1 MPAPIIPGAF
11 SFSNTGLS
19 DEGADLFFIPSGAC
33 YNQGWNFINKTISSI
48 LESYSSSTD
57 QTAITELS
65 PGRKLDQLYLENCNI
80 SLIEKE
86 SGNNLTILPS
96 ITTKSHAPPP
106 SPTVSPVTPVSQI
119 FLSSTLTQDSR
130 TTTNLNLSD
139 PTSPKSITTV
149 STISTLSTVSTIST
163 ISSVS
168 TVSTISTI
176 SSVSSV
182 SPVWTVSTRIERK

>member
-1 MPAPIIPGAF
+1 MFAPIIPGAF

-57 QTAITELS
+57 QTAITEQS

-96 ITTKSHAPPP
+96 ITTKSHAP
-106 SPTVSPVTPVSQI
+106 SPTVSPVTPVSQTL
-119 FLSSTLTQDSR
+119 LSSTLTQDSR
-130 TTTNLNLSD
+130 KTTSLNLAD
-139 PTSPKSITTV
+139 TTSSKSITPV
-149 STISTLSTVSTIST
+149 SRISTVSTIST

-168 TVSTISTI
+168 TISTI
-176 SSVSSV
+176 SSVSTVPS
-182 SPVWTVSTRIERK
+182 VWTVSTRIERK